1 MKNNSKLR
9 GAWNLMK
16 KILVISTASTLYDR
30 LGKWLAKFDYQI
42 LYSTY
47 KGEKLKSIIDS
58 ILPDLIAV
66 DYGIQVISGINLGLS
81 IRQWSPVPL
90 LILSTK
96 NTECNQIRLLDLESS
111 NYLSKPYDMSVV
123 VIRIDTILSENSS
136 YS

>member
-1 MKNNSKLR
+1 
-9 GAWNLMK
+9 MK
-16 KILVISTASTLYDR
+16 KILVISTASTLHDR
-30 LGKWLAKFDYQI
+30 LEKWLVKFDYQI
-42 LYSTY
+42 LFSPD
-47 KGEKLKSIIDS
+47 KGEKLKSIINK

-81 IRQWSPVPL
+81 IRQWSPAPL

-123 VIRIDTILSENSS
+123 VNRIDSILSENLSHS
-136 YS
+136 